1 MAVMALPPAALAL
14 WRFGAVSGAS
24 AVLLGAFGAHGLAK
38 HFEAN
43 PRHAATWATAAQYH
57 LVSSAVTLVAAS
69 QRKVPAAAL
78 LAAGTV
84 VFSGSLYALVLTNV
98 KALGAVTPVGGLLMV
113 GGWLALLV

>member
-1 MAVMALPPAALAL
+1 MGSTGREQPASH
-14 WRFGAVSGAS
+14 SGN
-24 AVLLGAFGAHGLAK
+24 LGAPLSCDAKCDAISADRVELLA
-38 HFEAN
+38 
-43 PRHAATWATAAQYH
+43 R
-57 LVSSAVTLVAAS
+57 AVTLVAAS